1 MSKLTDL
8 RDRYLG
14 RPEDVAAART
24 ARRQLHTEAAGITDE
39 TDPTYL
45 ELNAASN
52 EAHRQLPPV
61 GRWLRG

>member
-1 MSKLTDL
+1 MPKLTDL
-8 RDRYLG
+8 RNKVLG
-14 RPEDVAAART
+14 HPEDVAASRE

-45 ELNAASN
+45 ELNAAAN
-52 EAHRQLPPV
+52 EAHRQLPPL

>member
-8 RDRYLG
+8 RSKVLG

-39 TDPTYL
+39 TDPNYL

-52 EAHRQLPPV
+52 AAHRKLPPA